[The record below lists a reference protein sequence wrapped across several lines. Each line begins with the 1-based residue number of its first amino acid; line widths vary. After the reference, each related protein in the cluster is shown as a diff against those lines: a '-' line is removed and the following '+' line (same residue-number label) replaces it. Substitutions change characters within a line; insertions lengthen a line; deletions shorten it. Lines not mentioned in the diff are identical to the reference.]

1 MYGGLRREMGDRCR
15 GAGRGGGGGGGSR
28 GEMCEVDCGQNRQK
42 TTNGVRGRGKKA
54 GGEKTNKKNKT

>member
-1 MYGGLRREMGDRCR
+1 MQVVVVVVVVL
-15 GAGRGGGGGGGSR
+15 

-54 GGEKTNKKNKT
+54 GGGKQTKIKEKMGKEYKQRGEN